1 MSADE
6 ASAPRPNPA
15 NVPDGLE
22 PYRRTAVFTEA
33 NVPAAL
39 LRDHDTK
46 AGTWGLIH
54 VLSGRLR
61 YRITDPRRAPA
72 ETLLTPETPPGVVE
86 PTIVHHVEPV
96 GAVTFQVEFL
106 RAAPAPLC
114 RYEELAQR
122 ENRLRAAPDGD

>member
-6 ASAPRPNPA
+6 PSAPRANPA
-15 NVPDGLE
+15 RLPNGLE
-22 PYRRTAVFTEA
+22 PYRRTPVFTEET
-33 NVPAAL
+33 VPAAL

-54 VLSGRLR
+54 VLSGQLR

-72 ETLLTPETPPGVVE
+72 ETLLTPDTPPGVVE

-122 ENRLRAAPDGD
+122 ENQLRAAQDKD